1 MCRVEGVGGAG
12 GDEPH
17 ELLRKAKMSFFCV
30 LIVCCNDN
38 QDCSAFTFEPTV
50 LWN

>member
-1 MCRVEGVGGAG
+1 MYRAEGVGGAG
-12 GDEPH
+12 GGEAL

-38 QDCSAFTFEPTV
+38 QDCSAITFEPTV